1 MPKFR
6 SYKSTEDIIVDLS
19 RISNNLIIEERL
31 NDIFLKCLMIWAGK
45 FVKSENNIIK
55 IKKALKMSDMDTEEL
70 FQKAIKTARIEG
82 ELYRTYEDGYKKGK
96 EIGGKE
102 HKERYIEEGREL
114 GLEEGRELGVEEGFA
129 DTEKKFI
136 QKLLKKHTSQEIS
149 EEYEIPLER
158 ILEIQKD
165 SE

>member
-1 MPKFR
+1 
-6 SYKSTEDIIVDLS
+6 
-19 RISNNLIIEERL
+19 
-31 NDIFLKCLMIWAGK
+31 
-45 FVKSENNIIK
+45 
-55 IKKALKMSDMDTEEL
+55 MSDMDTEEL